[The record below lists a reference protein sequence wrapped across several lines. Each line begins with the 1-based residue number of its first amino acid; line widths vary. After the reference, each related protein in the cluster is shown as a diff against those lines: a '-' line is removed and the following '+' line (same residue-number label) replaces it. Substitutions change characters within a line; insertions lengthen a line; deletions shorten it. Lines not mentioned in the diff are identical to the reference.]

1 MRLALL
7 VELVSV
13 WKGKKAGLVKPRN
26 YSSRWKDF
34 VFILEIR
41 VPQVVDD
48 TFDSLAL
55 LVELV
60 SDR

>member
-1 MRLALL
+1 M
-7 VELVSV
+7 S
-13 WKGKKAGLVKPRN
+13 GLVKPSE
-26 YSSRWKDF
+26 YGLRWKDF
-34 VFILEIR
+34 AFILEIR